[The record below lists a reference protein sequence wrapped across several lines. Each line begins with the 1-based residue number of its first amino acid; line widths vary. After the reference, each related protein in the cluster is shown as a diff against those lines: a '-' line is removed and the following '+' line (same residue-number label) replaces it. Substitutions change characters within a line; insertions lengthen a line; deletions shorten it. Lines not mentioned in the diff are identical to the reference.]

1 MKTSLHFEAP
11 NDLSVGTVRIVG
23 KGKTIADWVAT
34 PDKRIF
40 RGDDLRPGVY
50 SAEITPA
57 GVASQSVVFEIHE
70 GQVNNVVLPTFS
82 ALASSGSNTSFFD
95 AESRQTVVEIPYSTV
110 LHIMEGLDLPPSD
123 SPISGDKVDVVERVE
138 ISDLKRRISV
148 GLSEEK
154 RDKNEFRAFNGKP
167 KIELFGSRV
176 EIGIPTDPYR
186 DLWSG
191 NRVRLSADIEGVR
204 VERCLLP
211 LYRGGTR
218 IVVSVP
224 SFDAADLELAILPV
238 DPKLRALVRVL
249 DAGTSD
255 EASAVRNDVLGV
267 DSHVFLTS
275 KDEPWSAILAALLAI
290 RFPEVFPP
298 IDAAWANLLAMRA
311 AWAFDAQVIRASQ
324 VLFAA
329 STLSAERQGEA
340 VAQAIAFLARAQ
352 AAQSPYYRYACQL
365 FAEMATGISNY
376 LKAETAR
383 VAPDAVKQFE
393 RLYSRWYRE
402 LPLQRG
408 AGPTY
413 SWMSR
418 DPNALRRQN
427 IVAPNRR
434 STGRLRSRG
443 TLIVLEGRVS
453 AGQITIIGERSSIP
467 GSAVPSQSSAALPS
481 EETRLESDI
490 EDDFFQMPA
499 LGRSPG
505 PEDDPNKG
513 RFGGQATSGGFSL
526 TAAFEPSANRDVVT
540 IVLTVEAERSA
551 KVGVGDCAWF
561 VLHPTFSPAALRVA
575 FRGSRACLSIQ
586 AWGGFTVG
594 VWLPKKGLELECDL
608 ALIEDAPHIIRTL

>member
-11 NDLSVGTVRIVG
+11 SDLSVGTVRIVG

-34 PDKRIF
+34 PDNRIF
-40 RGDDLRPGVY
+40 RGDDVHPGVY

-57 GVASQSVVFEIHE
+57 GVAPQSVVFEIHA
-70 GQVNNVVLPTFS
+70 GQANNVVLPTFS
-82 ALASSGSNTSFFD
+82 ALAASGSNTSFFD
-95 AESRQTVVEIPYSTV
+95 AERQQTLAEVPYSTV
-110 LHIMEGLDLPPSD
+110 LHIMEGLDLPSLD
-123 SPISGDKVDVVERVE
+123 TTISGGTVDVVERVGA
-138 ISDLKRRISV
+138 SDIKRRICV
-148 GLSEEK
+148 GLSEETHK
-154 RDKNEFRAFNGKP
+154 RNQFKAFKGKP

-176 EIGIPTDPYR
+176 EITIPTDSDR

-191 NRVRLSADIEGVR
+191 NRVRLAADIEGVR

-218 IVVSVP
+218 IVVAVP

-238 DPKLRALVRVL
+238 DPKLRALVRTL
-249 DAGTSD
+249 DAGTSG
-255 EASAVRNDVLGV
+255 EASAVRIDVLGV
-267 DSHVFLTS
+267 DSTVFLTS
-275 KDEPWSAILAALLAI
+275 KDEPWSAILAGLLAI

-298 IDAAWANLLAMRA
+298 IDPAWAELLAMRA
-311 AWAFDAQVIRASQ
+311 PWAFDAQVVRANQ
-324 VLFAA
+324 VLVAA
-329 STLSAERQGEA
+329 STLSSERQGEA
-340 VAQAIAFLARAQ
+340 VAQAIDYLARAQ
-352 AAQSPYYRYACQL
+352 SAQWPYYRYASQL
-365 FAEMATGISNY
+365 FDEMATGIANY
-376 LKAETAR
+376 LKTDSVR
-383 VAPDAVKQFE
+383 VAPDAVKLFE
-393 RLYSRWYRE
+393 RIHSRWYRE
-402 LPLQRG
+402 LPLQHG
-408 AGPTY
+408 AGPTF

-434 STGRLRSRG
+434 STGRLRSRD

-453 AGQITIIGERSSIP
+453 AGQITIIGERSSAP
-467 GSAVPSQSSAALPS
+467 GSAAPPQSSAALPS
-481 EETRLESDI
+481 VENRLESDL

-513 RFGGQATSGGFSL
+513 RFGGQATSGGCSL
-526 TAAFEPSANRDVVT
+526 TAAFEPTANRHVVT

-608 ALIEDAPHIIRTL
+608 ALIEDAPHIIRSQ